1 MEKKVEQV
9 SEESKLAVVSKSRK
23 LRVHD
28 RGSLSDAMCLK
39 AEGQILQEMER
50 LEVWQL
56 LSTMKP
62 FPSRLPKLFLRLS
75 PPSSARQPVQFPSPS
90 SSLPTQLPSSSLVP
104 SVPISLVPLPA
115 SASLLVQ
122 QQRAFL
128 EDGVL
133 RDLLPYV
140 LVMLRRVRRLLVKRR
155 EVEVERRLRKAWEG
169 I

>member
-1 MEKKVEQV
+1 
-9 SEESKLAVVSKSRK
+9 VSKSRK

-28 RGSLSDAMCLK
+28 RGSLSDAMWLK
-39 AEGQILQEMER
+39 VEEQILEEIER

-56 LSTMKP
+56 LSTMRP

-75 PPSSARQPVQFPSPS
+75 PPSSARQPVQSPSPPF
-90 SSLPTQLPSSSLVP
+90 SLPTQPPSSSLVP

-115 SASLLVQ
+115 SASLLFQ

-128 EDGVL
+128 EHGVL

-140 LVMLRRVRRLLVKRR
+140 LVLRRARRLLVKLR
-155 EVEVERRLRKAWEG
+155 EVEVERTLRKVWEG